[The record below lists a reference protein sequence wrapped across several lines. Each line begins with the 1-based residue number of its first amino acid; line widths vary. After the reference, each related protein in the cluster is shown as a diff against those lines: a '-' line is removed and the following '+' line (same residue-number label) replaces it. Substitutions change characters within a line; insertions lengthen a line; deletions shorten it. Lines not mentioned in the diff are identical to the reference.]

1 MDGEISSLE
10 QSTIL
15 RLKNMTSH
23 CCLRIVRQELEK
35 LGVRVNSVSF
45 GEADITYNVSDPG
58 FEMIRKV
65 LAENGFELIQNR
77 EEAIVEQIKIAVIE
91 LIHLSNNSNSII
103 RNSDYLVDKIQLS
116 YQYLSNLF
124 SQHEKITLEKFII
137 LHKIEKVKELL
148 SYDELTLSEIA
159 FQMGY
164 SSVQYLS
171 TQFKNVTG
179 LSVTEY
185 KKDPEKSR
193 IPLDDL
199 LTKARSQL

>member
-1 MDGEISSLE
+1 MSC
-10 QSTIL
+10 
-15 RLKNMTSH
+15 H
-23 CCLRIVRQELEK
+23 CCVRIVREELEK
-35 LGVRVNSVSF
+35 IGVKVNSVSL
-45 GEADITYNVSDPG
+45 GEADITYNISEPG
-58 FEMIRKV
+58 FDVIRKV
-65 LAENGFELIQNR
+65 LAENGFELVQNR

-124 SQHEKITLEKFII
+124 SQHEQITLEKFII

-171 TQFKNVTG
+171 TQFRSITG

-185 KKDPEKSR
+185 KRDPVKSR

-199 LTKARSQL
+199 LRKKEV

>member
-1 MDGEISSLE
+1 MDEPNPSYE
-10 QSTIL
+10 QSTTL
-15 RLKNMTSH
+15 RLKNMTCH
-23 CCLRIVRQELEK
+23 CCIRIVRQELEK
-35 LGVRVNSVSF
+35 LGVKVNSISL
-45 GEADITYNVSDPG
+45 GEVDITYHLTDPG
-58 FEMIRKV
+58 FDIIRKV

-77 EEAIVEQIKIAVIE
+77 EESIVEQIKIAVIE

-124 SQHEKITLEKFII
+124 SQHEKMTLEKFII
-137 LHKIEKVKELL
+137 LHKIEKVKELI

-171 TQFKNVTG
+171 TQFKNITG
-179 LSVTEY
+179 MSVTEY
-185 KKDPEKSR
+185 KKDPGKNR

-199 LTKARSQL
+199 LSKE